1 MIYKLKTKIYN
12 LLRWSERYFKTDMVY
27 LARGGFW
34 LNLGQAI
41 SSLSS
46 FLLAIAFANLL
57 PKEIYGNYRY
67 VLSVAGI
74 LAIPTLSG
82 MGTAVAQAVARGYE
96 GSLIPALKTKIRWG
110 LLGGLASLIL
120 AGYYFYQGNTT
131 LTISFLI
138 SAVFLPFMD
147 SFGIYDS
154 LLQGRKLFDI
164 STKYFIISQIIAIA
178 SLIAVL
184 FFTKNL
190 FLILLTYFASWTLM
204 RFIFFKTTLKKFSL
218 NQNQDP
224 QTISYGKHLSL
235 MGVIGTIAS
244 YLDRLLIF
252 HYLGAAEVA
261 IYSIAIAPPEQ
272 IKGFLGLLDTLV
284 FPKFSEKN
292 INEIKSGIRD
302 KFIKLVFLGILIIG
316 GYILIA
322 PFLYKIFFPK
332 YSESVFYSQ
341 LFALSMLNLPFFLF
355 GSILKAKA
363 KIKEQYIAN
372 FIMPFLQIV
381 LMTVFIIWQGILGL
395 IIARIIIRLVAGFLN
410 FFLYRQAFYI
420 KRNSYQRR
428 SWTK

>member
-1 MIYKLKTKIYN
+1 MISKIKKKAKEI
-12 LLRWSERYFKTDMVY
+12 LLWSQKYTKTDMVY

-34 LNLGQAI
+34 LTLGQGI
-41 SSLSS
+41 SSISS

-57 PKEIYGNYRY
+57 PKETYGTYKY
-67 VLSVAGI
+67 ILSIASI

-82 MGTAVAQAVARGYE
+82 MGTAVTQAVARGYE

-190 FLILLTYFASWTLM
+190 FLLLFTYFTSWTLM
-204 RFIFFKTTLKKFSL
+204 RFIFFETTLKKFPP
-218 NQNQDP
+218 NPNQDP

-235 MGVIGTIAS
+235 MGIIGTIAS

-284 FPKFSEKN
+284 FPKFSEKK

-302 KFIKLVFLGILIIG
+302 KFIKLVFLGVLIIG

-355 GSILKAKA
+355 GATLKAKA

-372 FIMPFLQIV
+372 FIMPFLQIG
-381 LMTVFIIWQGILGL
+381 LMTFFIIWQGILGL
-395 IIARIIIRLVAGFLN
+395 IIARIIIRLAASFLN
-410 FFLYRQAFYI
+410 FFLYRQAF
-420 KRNSYQRR
+420 SD
-428 SWTK
+428 TKQGF

>member
-1 MIYKLKTKIYN
+1 MKKHIERLKVKTHN
-12 LLRWSERYFKTDMVY
+12 FLRWTEQYTKTDMVY
-27 LARGGFW
+27 LAKGGFW
-34 LNLGQAI
+34 LTLGQI
-41 SSLSS
+41 VSSLSA
-46 FLLAIAFANLL
+46 FLLSLAFANLL
-57 PKEIYGNYRY
+57 PKETYGNYKY
-67 VLSVAGI
+67 ILSIVGI
-74 LAIPTLSG
+74 LTIPTLSG
-82 MGTAVAQAVARGYE
+82 MGTAITQAVARGYE

-120 AGYYFYQGNTT
+120 AGYYFYQDNTT

-147 SFGIYDS
+147 SFGIYDA
-154 LLQGRKLFDI
+154 LLQGKKLFDI

-178 SLIAVL
+178 SLVTVL
-184 FFTKNL
+184 FFTQNL
-190 FLILLTYFASWTLM
+190 FLIIFTYFASWTLM
-204 RFIFFKTTLKKFSL
+204 RFIFLKLTLKNFPL

-224 QTISYGKHLSL
+224 STISYGKHLSL
-235 MGVIGTIAS
+235 MGIISTIAN

-272 IKGFLGLLDTLV
+272 IKSFLSILDTLV
-284 FPKFSEKN
+284 FPKFSKKN

-302 KFIKLVFLGILIIG
+302 KFIKLVFLGVLIIG

-355 GSILKAKA
+355 GATLKAKA
-363 KIKEQYIAN
+363 KIKEQYIVN
-372 FIMPFLQIV
+372 FIMPLLQIG
-381 LMTVFIIWQGILGL
+381 LMTLFIVWQGILGL
-395 IIARIIIRLVAGFLN
+395 IISRIIIRLVAGFLN
-410 FFLYRQAFYI
+410 FFLYRQAF
-420 KRNSYQRR
+420 SD
-428 SWTK
+428 TKQGF